1 MQWTT
6 VNQWKGVLCCVH
18 CILIFISSFCN
29 RLGQSDEATMERKFT
44 SFHQVRSTHLRQVL
58 TTDNCHSY
66 VTLGIL
72 LIIDSL
78 LSLVLQVERRN
89 QMVQVLLYL
98 SYGRCVNWYLY
109 IFPLNSAD
117 DVLWQTAMC
126 SFKIPVP
133 ILKRNF

>member
-1 MQWTT
+1 
-6 VNQWKGVLCCVH
+6 
-18 CILIFISSFCN
+18 
-29 RLGQSDEATMERKFT
+29 MERKFT
-44 SFHQVRSTHLRQVL
+44 GFHQVRSTHLRQVL
-58 TTDNCHSY
+58 TTNNCHSY

-117 DVLWQTAMC
+117 DIFWQTAMC

-133 ILKRNF
+133 ILKRNFQKLKYFTTCTVYIVSIFFKEIKQWYFSMMEISKW

>member
-1 MQWTT
+1 
-6 VNQWKGVLCCVH
+6 
-18 CILIFISSFCN
+18 
-29 RLGQSDEATMERKFT
+29 MERKFT
-44 SFHQVRSTHLRQVL
+44 GFHQVRSTHLRQVL
-58 TTDNCHSY
+58 MTNNWHSY

-117 DVLWQTAMC
+117 DIFWQTAMC

-133 ILKRNF
+133 ILKRNFQKLKYFTTCTVYIVSIFFKEIKQWYFSMMEISKW